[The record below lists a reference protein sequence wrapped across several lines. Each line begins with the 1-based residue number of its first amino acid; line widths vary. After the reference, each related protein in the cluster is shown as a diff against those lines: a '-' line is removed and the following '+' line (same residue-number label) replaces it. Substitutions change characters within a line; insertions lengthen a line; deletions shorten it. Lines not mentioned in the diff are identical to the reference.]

1 MNYGY
6 EYVHVIYAL
15 EMMHCYC
22 SKELYFLLQSLKNEN
37 MVDLKKELFLP
48 IELINEKTKIIKTIE
63 VKFIVTGDE

>member
-1 MNYGY
+1 
-6 EYVHVIYAL
+6 
-15 EMMHCYC
+15 
-22 SKELYFLLQSLKNEN
+22 